1 MKSLT
6 IRLLAGLAAVLTL
19 LGCSGA
25 VDAGLV
31 DGEGAASALRDA
43 DDADTP
49 EREADTD
56 ASETTDASEGTDSA
70 GEASPEPAADTDAS
84 DTDAPDTDASDTDA
98 SDTDTDVTDAGAKTA
113 TDEAGTGEADTTVVR
128 LYYLAATDGAS
139 SGEGLSLTAV
149 DREIPA
155 TPRIARATLQALIDG
170 PTVSEE
176 EGSDALT
183 SAVPASTEV
192 RGVTVDD
199 GLATVDLAGEFESGG
214 GSASMH
220 ARLAQLVYT
229 ATQFPTVDA
238 VALELD
244 GEPVEVFSGEG
255 LLLDGPLGRDEVD
268 GMWR

>member
-6 IRLLAGLAAVLTL
+6 IRLLVGLAAVLTL
-19 LGCSGA
+19 VGCSGA

-31 DGEGAASALRDA
+31 DGEGAASAPHDA
-43 DDADTP
+43 DAAD
-49 EREADTD
+49 
-56 ASETTDASEGTDSA
+56 A
-70 GEASPEPAADTDAS
+70 GERTTADA
-84 DTDAPDTDASDTDA
+84 
-98 SDTDTDVTDAGAKTA
+98 
-113 TDEAGTGEADTTVVR
+113 AGTGEADTTVVR
-128 LYYLAATDGAS
+128 LYYLAAADGAS

-155 TPRIARATLQALIDG
+155 TPRIARATLQALIGG
-170 PTVSEE
+170 PTASED

-183 SAVPASTEV
+183 SAVPASTVV

-199 GLATVDLAGEFESGG
+199 GLATVDLSGAFESGG

-229 ATQFPTVDA
+229 VTQFPTVDA
-238 VALELD
+238 VALVLD
-244 GEPVEVFSGEG
+244 GQPVEVFSGEG